1 MAIWY
6 FTNSEDQKYH
16 VDNLPALKLAFK
28 KLGLKGLILAVL
40 LPVSLLS
47 LVIYAII

>member
-1 MAIWY
+1 MTAVMSIY
-6 FTNSEDQKYH
+6 
-16 VDNLPALKLAFK
+16 LLKLAFK

-40 LPVSLLS
+40 LPVSLLT